1 MIPADVY
8 RDCGETACTFVL
20 RKMREKEVLERKVRE
35 LECRHEEWVIE
46 AEEEMRKLCWEAD
59 VARWRLREVVER
71 VRGVV
76 AG

>member
-1 MIPADVY
+1 VY

-20 RKMREKEVLERKVRE
+20 RKIREKEVLEKRVRE
-35 LECRHEEWVIE
+35 LEYRHEEWVVE
-46 AEEEMRKLCWEAD
+46 AEEEMKKLCWEAD

-76 AG
+76 GEGRV